1 MSIFDQFSIKARLIA
16 SYILPIIASI
26 GLGYISLYTIIVN
39 NQVATSVHTTL
50 NERYIRAHKV
60 SAAVLLLFLPLIG
73 KGSYLYIT
81 FLVQQV

>member
-1 MSIFDQFSIKARLIA
+1 MSIFDQFSIKTRLIA
-16 SYILPIIASI
+16 SYILLIIASI

-60 SAAVLLLFLPLIG
+60 SSYANEVHELIG
-73 KGSYLYIT
+73 KVCKNELPISNLS
-81 FLVQQV
+81 